1 MNLSTLLLRRRMMM
15 QSVEQDVQDYG
26 RIPQVYDIGL
36 YDAVTKMRIYVA
48 QGNYSAANYDTTRYT
63 PFCIVVRAQSEGI
76 VGLGLSL
83 VLMDR
88 TNPDIGTTSASDGGL
103 IAPQEYDLIGT
114 TMDDGDYNTD
124 LYVARNTMNPNWKT
138 DYEILDGYRLNVY
151 SNGYC
156 APALCCR
163 RFTTLGIKQGKWYW
177 PSYTEL
183 LNTQNLRFGIRKSMT
198 NVYNAGF
205 PAWKEYIG
213 DIITSSQ
220 NTQDKRYQ
228 MNVDVGGSDI
238 SALKKSRQRVVAF
251 CKLPNVLPI

>member
-1 MNLSTLLLRRRMMM
+1 MM
-15 QSVEQDVQDYG
+15 QVGEQDVQDYG

-36 YDAVTKMRIYVA
+36 YDAETKMRIYVA
-48 QGNYSAANYDTTRYT
+48 QGSYSAANYDTTRYT

-88 TNPDIGTTSASDGGL
+88 TNPDVGTTSESGGGL

-138 DYEILDGYRLNVY
+138 ADEILDGAGQSYL
-151 SNGYC
+151 NGYC

-177 PSYTEL
+177 PSDTEL
-183 LNTQNLRFGIRKSMT
+183 RNTQNLRFGIRTSMT

-205 PAWKEYIG
+205 PAWKAYVG
-213 DIITSSQ
+213 DIYTSSQ
-220 NTQDKRYQ
+220 YMQDQRYQ
-228 MNVDVGGSDI
+228 TNVDIGGSDTRGP
-238 SALKKSRQRVVAF
+238 KMQRHFVVAF
-251 CKLPNVLPI
+251 CKLPNVLPL